1 MFFEN
6 MSHQQL
12 LLETTERFKTLIA
25 LTVEQC
31 NAILDTYLQQVQAIQ
46 VGVSAAA
53 AQQQQKIIKPK
64 SVVAVAAAAEAAA
77 EASLA
82 NSPFSEHWPSS
93 DGGFGGIEFH
103 QPAASV
109 APSMLD
115 LNEEDENGQVDDSFI
130 DYDQED
136 MIFDDDDEDEEVA
149 SVVEDEEDDEED
161 QVEDEEDDSS
171 SSMHVSNA
179 SKKRVVPLPPP
190 PAAGAGGARPQRN
203 RKRTRLFSFDD
214 FPNQDKDE
222 VANDIDL
229 FDKESDGSAGGGDII
244 LDDFR
249 YFLRRVAAK
258 GPRTTLVT
266 IMDATPFSRNRFVAP
281 LNQIRQGLGHDGPR
295 SRNARRLFDSI
306 LNKADDTV
314 SVLQTGYKG
323 GEKQTCALCCTKR
336 NCTAELY
343 VDDDTHYVANKCIR
357 IAEALIPFSKMVYKL
372 SKQDAE
378 TVTKKDLFELDKQFG
393 RIMAAH
399 ANKMEEI

>member
-1 MFFEN
+1 MS
-6 MSHQQL
+6 SHQQL
-12 LLETTERFKTLIA
+12 LLKTTESFKTLIA

-53 AQQQQKIIKPK
+53 AQQQQQQKIIKPQ
-64 SVVAVAAAAEAAA
+64 SVVAVAAAAQE
-77 EASLA
+77 SRA
-82 NSPFSEHWPSS
+82 NSPFSEHWPSN
-93 DGGFGGIEFH
+93 DGGFG
-103 QPAASV
+103 A
-109 APSMLD
+109 APSVLD
-115 LNEEDENGQVDDSFI
+115 LNDEEDSFI
-130 DYDQED
+130 DDDQED
-136 MIFDDDDEDEEVA
+136 MIDDDDEEVA
-149 SVVEDEEDDEED
+149 SVVEDEDDD
-161 QVEDEEDDSS
+161 S
-171 SSMHVSNA
+171 SSMHVSKA
-179 SKKRVVPLPPP
+179 SKKRAVPSPPP
-190 PAAGAGGARPQRN
+190 QAAGAGARPQRD

-214 FPNQDKDE
+214 FPNQDKEE

-229 FDKESDGSAGGGDII
+229 FDKESDGSAAGGGGGNDIT

-306 LNKADDTV
+306 LNKADDGTV
-314 SVLQTGYKG
+314 RVLQTGYKG

-343 VDDDTHYVANKCIR
+343 VDDDTYYVANKCIR